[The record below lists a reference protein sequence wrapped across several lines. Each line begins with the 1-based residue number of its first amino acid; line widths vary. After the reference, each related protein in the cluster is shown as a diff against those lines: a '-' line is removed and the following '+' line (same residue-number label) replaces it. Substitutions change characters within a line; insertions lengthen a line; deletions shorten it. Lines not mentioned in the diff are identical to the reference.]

1 MTPGPTNLVGT
12 RTETHSSMNRT
23 LTNIHVCYNTSP
35 NLTVS
40 THITPLLLVP
50 VHVVVVVVRR
60 RTSTHRVADLGP
72 RLTMCVFCDMRK
84 ISVLVR
90 QRARHGVERDH
101 RVVPAPVPFKI
112 RRHREVGPA
121 VVLQDVQPVRVREQY

>member
-1 MTPGPTNLVGT
+1 MTPGPTKLVGT

-35 NLTVS
+35 SLTVS

-60 RTSTHRVADLGP
+60 RAPADRVADLGP
-72 RLTMCVFCDMRK
+72 SF
-84 ISVLVR
+84 
-90 QRARHGVERDH
+90 A
-101 RVVPAPVPFKI
+101 
-112 RRHREVGPA
+112 
-121 VVLQDVQPVRVREQY
+121 VRVFRDVG